1 MAVFKCEICGGDISF
16 NKNDKI
22 AVCDYCG
29 TKQTIFYFDDKNTP
43 NNRFALIQK
52 PDYFVSVKELVENE
66 EFKDNKNDLIF
77 ALGKNYKG
85 AAVYGDLEKLQHLL
99 ITGVSGYGKTNCLRS
114 IIYSILYK
122 IDGSKTDLLLIDP
135 KKIEFTDF
143 KNAPNLLVPII
154 TDTRK
159 AVGALG
165 WVVSESLR
173 RIQMFSDNGVRD
185 IRSYNE
191 YASKHSNI
199 ESLSKLVIV
208 IDDFYQVFSE
218 NPKEV
223 EENILKIVQNGRI
236 CGIHLVISSLQ
247 ADRKFLSDKIKSS
260 IPSKITFALSTKAES
275 KYIIDRNGAEN
286 LSVVGDM
293 LFLPMGSSG
302 LTQIKCCYTSDEDVN
317 ELNNKFTITSKKE
330 IQSNH
335 NMQVDKDTDEL
346 GPLFEKA
353 AEIIIE
359 NGCASTS
366 FLQRRLAISYIRATK
381 IIDQLEE
388 KGIIG
393 PANGA
398 QPRKVII
405 NIQQWMEMRGNS
417 RNNSNQ

>member
-16 NKNDKI
+16 NKSDKV

-29 TKQTIFYFDDKNTP
+29 TKQTIFYFDDKITP
-43 NNRFALIQK
+43 NNRFTLIQK

-66 EFKDNKNDLIF
+66 EFKNNKNDLVF

-85 AAVYGDLEKLQHLL
+85 AAVYGNLEELQHLL

-122 IDGSKTDLLLIDP
+122 NDGSKTNLLLIDP
-135 KKIEFTDF
+135 KRIEFSDF

-154 TDTRK
+154 TDARK
-159 AVGALG
+159 ATGALG

-173 RIQMFSDNGVRD
+173 RSQMFSDNGVRD

-218 NPKEV
+218 NPKAA
-223 EENILKIVQNGRI
+223 EESILKIIQNGRM

-247 ADRKFLSDKIKSS
+247 ADRKFLLDRIKNS
-260 IPSKITFALSTKAES
+260 IPSKITFALRTKAES

-286 LSVVGDM
+286 LSIVGDM

-302 LTQIKCCYTSDEDVN
+302 LTQIKCCYTADEDVN
-317 ELNNKFTITSKKE
+317 ELKDKFTITPNKE
-330 IQSNH
+330 IQSDSNRKIDQ
-335 NMQVDKDTDEL
+335 NNDEL
-346 GPLFEKA
+346 DSLFENA

-359 NGCASTS
+359 NGYALASL
-366 FLQRRLAISYIRATK
+366 LQRRLAIGYVRAAK
-381 IIDQLEE
+381 LIDQLEE

-398 QPRKVII
+398 QPRKVLI
-405 NIQQWMEMRGNS
+405 NKQQWLERKHHL
-417 RNNSNQ
+417 